1 MNPYDRLFHS
11 MLSAAD
17 EAAKSGRLKLR
28 RGKILSTSPLKV
40 EVAGT
45 DQEASRFWVSHRLL
59 KGHSEKYEASGSL
72 SISTSG
78 SHSTMNV
85 NGGTLMLT
93 TSEPVLQQGDNVL
106 LLTDND
112 QEFYLIDKVVRA

>member
-1 MNPYDRLFHS
+1 M
-11 MLSAAD
+11 
-17 EAAKSGRLKLR
+17 
-28 RGKILSTSPLKV
+28 
-40 EVAGT
+40 
-45 DQEASRFWVSHRLL
+45 